1 MNRVMTTASNTMS
14 QLQLKL
20 DLISNNVANIDTT
33 GYKRKEG
40 TFSDLLFQQ
49 FNNQQ
54 RVEKEKGRLT
64 PHGINMGTGARLGL
78 VKTISTQGNI
88 KTTNR
93 TLDVAF
99 TKENLFFKINVNGKT
114 QYTREGAFHVSPTG
128 PNQLSLVTASGDHVL
143 DENNQP
149 IVFSANA
156 KSFTFTENGTL
167 RVDMTNGASQSF
179 NLGIISVKNPQ
190 YLEHKQGNIVGLAEN
205 YADLGITEEDIYT
218 NLTGGLRQE
227 ISVTQG
233 ALESS
238 NVDLSKEMTD
248 LISTQRQYQ
257 LQARSVTLA
266 DQMLGL
272 INGVR

>member
-1 MNRVMTTASNTMS
+1 MNRTMITAANTMS

-20 DLISNNVANIDTT
+20 DLIGNNIANIDTV

-40 TFSDLLFQQ
+40 TFNDLLVQE
-49 FNNQQ
+49 FNNQPRQ
-54 RVEKEKGRLT
+54 DKEKGRLT
-64 PHGINMGTGARLGL
+64 PNGIHLGTGARLGL
-78 VKTISTQGNI
+78 TKTILTQGNL

-93 TLDVAF
+93 ELDVALA
-99 TKENLFFKINVNGKT
+99 KENLFFKINVDGNI
-114 QYTREGAFHVSPTG
+114 QYTREGAFHLSPTG
-128 PNQLSLVTASGDHVL
+128 QNQLNLVTSNGDFVV
-143 DENNQP
+143 DEQNQP
-149 IVFSANA
+149 IVISGNA

-167 RVDMTNGASQSF
+167 HVEMANGATQAID
-179 NLGIISVKNPQ
+179 LGIVSVKNTQ
-190 YLEHKQGNIVGLAEN
+190 YLEHKQGNIVGLADNFAE
-205 YADLGITEEDIYT
+205 LGITEEAIFT
-218 NLTGGLRQE
+218 ELTGGLRQE
-227 ISVTQG
+227 ISLKQG

-238 NVDLSKEMTD
+238 NVDMSKEMTD

>member
-20 DLISNNVANIDTT
+20 DLIGNNVANIDTA

-64 PHGINMGTGARLGL
+64 PRGINIGTGARLGL